1 MTKLRDYQQTLKDGV
16 YAAWNAGQRNVLAVA
31 PTGAGKTVLFA
42 SILADHRGAAVA
54 IAHRRELVSQMSLAL
69 AREGIRHR
77 IIGSND
83 LQKVCASLHIQEVGR
98 SYYDPSAF
106 MACAGV
112 DTLIRMP
119 ETDPIFAQTTL
130 WIQDECFPA
139 GTLVDGRP
147 IETIQIGDMVT
158 GFDERTGKF
167 ERRKVLRVFKSPI
180 PKRMVRIK
188 SEHHALECTEGHPF
202 WTKRGWVEAINLKG
216 DDDLLVHQLP
226 EANFD
231 HRGESAIQL
240 SEKRSN
246 LLRQGVRNDVPR
258 CESQASSKCPASSL
272 DMLHM
277 QCGCQN
283 NGAFEKDR
291 TRLLQ
296 QGMFDELSSVD
307 LFANNGENQSQTC
320 ESADDREQ
328 PDVSTRMPRKNGV
341 DASPNQSSALSSWG
355 QWKTSYSSGS
365 SIGVDSVGYGVRSP
379 ACRGDAGTLTTSK
392 TLQNRFGEPC
402 DENCHR
408 NRWGIARSLAT
419 PGARPTQ
426 DYFFDWQRVGSI
438 EIYESSSLDGKRDSD
453 DSNFVYNIEVE
464 EFHTYVAN
472 GVVVHNCHHVLK
484 SNKWG
489 KACEMFPKARGL
501 GVTATPMRADG
512 KGLGRHA
519 DGLFEEMI
527 VGPTMRE
534 LINRG
539 FLTDYHILC
548 PPNAVRLTADDV
560 GDSGEFKPSSVK
572 RELAKAKI
580 TGNVVEHYIK
590 YARGKLGVTFASDID
605 NAGELA
611 QAYRAA
617 GVTAEVVTGE
627 TPTLIRAQIL
637 RRFAAKEIQQLV
649 NVDLFGEG
657 FDLPAIECVSM
668 ARPTASYGLYVQQF
682 GRALRLLPGKERA
695 LIFDHVGNLERHNGP
710 PDKPRVWSLDRR
722 ERQPKGAP
730 SDVIPVRVCVQC
742 SQPYER
748 FYQCCPYCGF
758 FPEPASRSG
767 PEFVDGDLMLLDEST
782 LKRMRGEI
790 ERIDGAPLYPQGL
803 EPAAMGAIRR
813 NHLERQGAQR
823 ELRAVM
829 DLWGG
834 WQKHLGRGASEAQ
847 RRFYLRY
854 GVDVMSAYA
863 LNKADAEL
871 LTTRVNDELQRAG
884 VIDASVNSVHNGV
897 IAT

>member
-1 MTKLRDYQQTLKDGV
+1 MTKLRDYQQALKDGV

-112 DTLIRMP
+112 DTLIRLP

-130 WIQDECFPA
+130 WIQDEA
-139 GTLVDGRP
+139 
-147 IETIQIGDMVT
+147 
-158 GFDERTGKF
+158 
-167 ERRKVLRVFKSPI
+167 
-180 PKRMVRIK
+180 
-188 SEHHALECTEGHPF
+188 
-202 WTKRGWVEAINLKG
+202 
-216 DDDLLVHQLP
+216 
-226 EANFD
+226 
-231 HRGESAIQL
+231 
-240 SEKRSN
+240 
-246 LLRQGVRNDVPR
+246 
-258 CESQASSKCPASSL
+258 
-272 DMLHM
+272 
-277 QCGCQN
+277 
-283 NGAFEKDR
+283 
-291 TRLLQ
+291 
-296 QGMFDELSSVD
+296 
-307 LFANNGENQSQTC
+307 
-320 ESADDREQ
+320 
-328 PDVSTRMPRKNGV
+328 
-341 DASPNQSSALSSWG
+341 
-355 QWKTSYSSGS
+355 
-365 SIGVDSVGYGVRSP
+365 
-379 ACRGDAGTLTTSK
+379 
-392 TLQNRFGEPC
+392 
-402 DENCHR
+402 
-408 NRWGIARSLAT
+408 
-419 PGARPTQ
+419 
-426 DYFFDWQRVGSI
+426 
-438 EIYESSSLDGKRDSD
+438 
-453 DSNFVYNIEVE
+453 
-464 EFHTYVAN
+464 
-472 GVVVHNCHHVLK
+472 HHVLK

-519 DGLFEEMI
+519 DGLFDEMI

-534 LINRG
+534 LINRR
-539 FLTDYHILC
+539 FLTDYHVLC

-611 QAYRAA
+611 QEYRAA

-682 GRALRLLPGKERA
+682 GRALRLLPGKDRA

-730 SDVIPVRVCVQC
+730 SDVVPVRVCVQC

-790 ERIDGAPLYPQGL
+790 DRIDGAPLYPQGL

-834 WQKHLGRGASEAQ
+834 WQKHLGRGAAEAQ

-884 VIDASVNSVHNGV
+884 VIDASVNSMHNGV

>member
-1 MTKLRDYQQTLKDGV
+1 MTKLRDYQQTLRDGV

-112 DTLIRMP
+112 DTLIRLP

-130 WIQDECFPA
+130 WIQDEA
-139 GTLVDGRP
+139 
-147 IETIQIGDMVT
+147 
-158 GFDERTGKF
+158 
-167 ERRKVLRVFKSPI
+167 
-180 PKRMVRIK
+180 
-188 SEHHALECTEGHPF
+188 
-202 WTKRGWVEAINLKG
+202 
-216 DDDLLVHQLP
+216 
-226 EANFD
+226 
-231 HRGESAIQL
+231 
-240 SEKRSN
+240 
-246 LLRQGVRNDVPR
+246 
-258 CESQASSKCPASSL
+258 
-272 DMLHM
+272 
-277 QCGCQN
+277 
-283 NGAFEKDR
+283 
-291 TRLLQ
+291 
-296 QGMFDELSSVD
+296 
-307 LFANNGENQSQTC
+307 
-320 ESADDREQ
+320 
-328 PDVSTRMPRKNGV
+328 
-341 DASPNQSSALSSWG
+341 
-355 QWKTSYSSGS
+355 
-365 SIGVDSVGYGVRSP
+365 
-379 ACRGDAGTLTTSK
+379 
-392 TLQNRFGEPC
+392 
-402 DENCHR
+402 
-408 NRWGIARSLAT
+408 
-419 PGARPTQ
+419 
-426 DYFFDWQRVGSI
+426 
-438 EIYESSSLDGKRDSD
+438 
-453 DSNFVYNIEVE
+453 
-464 EFHTYVAN
+464 
-472 GVVVHNCHHVLK
+472 HHVLK

-501 GVTATPMRADG
+501 GVTATPLRADG

-519 DGLFEEMI
+519 DGLFDDMV
-527 VGPTMRE
+527 VGPPMRE
-534 LINRG
+534 LITRG
-539 FLTDYHILC
+539 YLTDYQILC
-548 PPNAVRLTADDV
+548 PPNAVRLTSDDV

-637 RRFAAKEIQQLV
+637 RRFAAKEVQQLV

-722 ERQPKGAP
+722 ERQPKGTP

-790 ERIDGAPLYPQGL
+790 DRIDGPPLYPQGL

-813 NHLERQGAQR
+813 NHLERQQAQR
-823 ELRAVM
+823 DLRSALA
-829 DLWGG
+829 LWGG
-834 WQKHLGRGASEAQ
+834 WQIHLGRCEPEAH

-854 GVDVMSAYA
+854 GIDILSAQV
-863 LNKADAEL
+863 LGKNDAEL
-871 LTTRVNDELQRAG
+871 LLSRVNDELHAAG
-884 VIDASVNSVHNGV
+884 VIDASANSGHTGGT
-897 IAT
+897 ATHPLEQK